1 MVTCRFSVSSSVTV
15 TSPVPVVFSNAGGA
29 CASYDGWI
37 DDDDD
42 EDDDDEEEDEEE
54 EEED

>member
-42 EDDDDEEEDEEE
+42 DDDDDEEEDEEE